1 MSLIPL
7 ISEVT
12 NNLDNEVIK
21 EMANLGVIFGH
32 KKSKTHPKMK
42 PFIGGQRN
50 EIALIDPEVTLDKL
64 SKAISFL
71 NEKISQGGL
80 ILLVGTSSAAK
91 DGIQRFAS
99 EFKFPYVISRWLGGT
114 LTNFKVINQRLS
126 YYQELK
132 AKKESGEFS
141 KYTKKEQLHFSE
153 QIKKMA
159 IFFDGLENLKKI
171 PDGIIIFD
179 IKEHE
184 TALREARQ
192 LGIPIIAI
200 VDTDDDP
207 TLVDYPI
214 FASDRVK
221 PSIEWVIGK
230 IIAGVTKPNTNI

>member
-1 MSLIPL
+1 MSSVLIDS
-7 ISEVT
+7 IIKSELNAEIV
-12 NNLDNEVIK
+12 K
-21 EMANLGVIFGH
+21 EMANMGVIFGH

-50 EIALIDPEVTLDKL
+50 EIALIDPEATLDGL
-64 SKAISFL
+64 DKAISFL
-71 NEKISQGGL
+71 NERIAQSGL

-91 DGIQRFAS
+91 DGIKNFAS

-114 LTNFKVINQRLS
+114 LTNFKMINQRQI

-141 KYTKKEQLHFSE
+141 KYTKKEQLQFNE

-159 IFFDGLENLKKI
+159 NFFDGLENLKRI
-171 PDGIIIFD
+171 PDGIFIVD

-207 TLVDYPI
+207 TLVNYPI
-214 FASDRVK
+214 FASDRAK

-230 IIAGVTKPNTNI
+230 IIASVNKPTNN